1 MRFESIRNSF
11 DSFLKT
17 WNAATPLRRALMV
30 GVPVVVLALA
40 GTGIGFAAFHGGG
53 GSSSAQAHAG
63 PSASSTA
70 AVTGTA
76 TLPPLPT
83 ETPASAGLQANGGG
97 TNNSG
102 GPPSSYQKVQP
113 RSGSG
118 PGAARSSGMSLSIP
132 AINVN
137 ASVFSRTVGTNGVM
151 GNPSG
156 AWDVIWYDFSALG
169 AVGGYPGDPGANAV
183 FAGHVDY
190 IHVGPAVFW
199 SLRDLKPG
207 AMVYV
212 NTPSGRIT
220 YQIQWTQWAAPDA
233 DFGVYVSR
241 TGQDV
246 ITLVTCIGDFSNG
259 HYSNRLVVRGVR
271 V

>member
-1 MRFESIRNSF
+1 MRFESIRRSF

-17 WNAATPLRRALMV
+17 WNGATPLRRGLIV
-30 GVPVVVLALA
+30 GIPVAVLALA
-40 GTGIGFAAFHGGG
+40 GAGIGFAAFNGGG
-53 GSSSAQAHAG
+53 GDSKAQAHAQ
-63 PSASSTA
+63 PTTSPTADVSATP
-70 AVTGTA
+70 
-76 TLPPLPT
+76 TLAPLPT
-83 ETPASAGLQANGGG
+83 ETPASAGLQANQGGG
-97 TNNSG
+97 G
-102 GPPSSYQKVQP
+102 APPANYQRVQP
-113 RSGSG
+113 RGGTG
-118 PGAARSSGMSLSIP
+118 PGAARSTGMSLSIP

-137 ASVFSRTVGTNGVM
+137 ASVYSRTVGSNGVM

-199 SLRDLKPG
+199 SLRNLQPG
-207 AMVYV
+207 AKVYV
-212 NTPSGRIT
+212 NTPNGQIA
-220 YQIQWTQWAAPDA
+220 YQIQWSQWAAPDA
-233 DFGVYVSR
+233 DFGQFVSR

-259 HYSNRLVVRGVR
+259 HYSSRLIVRGVR

>member
-1 MRFESIRNSF
+1 MRFESIRTRF
-11 DSFLKT
+11 DSFLKM
-17 WNAATPLRRALMV
+17 WREAPPLRRGLIVA
-30 GVPVVVLALA
+30 VPVVILALA

-53 GSSSAQAHAG
+53 NSNAQAHAA
-63 PSASSTA
+63 PTSSATA
-70 AVTGTA
+70 APEA
-76 TLPPLPT
+76 TPTLAPLPT
-83 ETPASAGLQANGGG
+83 ETPSSAGVQANPGGG
-97 TNNSG
+97 A
-102 GPPSSYQKVQP
+102 PPANYQRVQP
-113 RSGSG
+113 RGGSG
-118 PGAARSSGMSLSIP
+118 PGAARSTGISLSIP
-132 AINVN
+132 SVNVN
-137 ASVFSRTVGTNGVM
+137 ASVYSRTVGTNGVM

-169 AVGGYPGDPGANAV
+169 AIGGYPGDPGANAV

-199 SLRDLKPG
+199 NLRSVQPG
-207 AMVYV
+207 TMVYV
-212 NTPSGRIT
+212 NTPNGQIT
-220 YQIQWTQWAAPDA
+220 YRIQWSQWAAPDA
-233 DFGVYVSR
+233 DFGQYVSR

>member
-1 MRFESIRNSF
+1 MRFESIRSRF
-11 DSFLKT
+11 DSFLKS
-17 WNAATPLRRALMV
+17 WDGATPLRR
-30 GVPVVVLALA
+30 GVIVAIPVAVLALA

-53 GSSSAQAHAG
+53 GSSNAQAHAA
-63 PSASSTA
+63 PSASR
-70 AVTGTA
+70 TGEASATA
-76 TLPPLPT
+76 TLTPLPT
-83 ETPASAGLQANGGG
+83 ETPASAGLQANNGGS
-97 TNNSG
+97 SG
-102 GPPSSYQKVQP
+102 APPSNYQRVQP
-113 RSGSG
+113 RGGTG
-118 PGAARSSGMSLSIP
+118 PGAARGTGISLSIP

-137 ASVFSRTVGTNGVM
+137 ASVYSRTVGTNGVM

-199 SLRDLKPG
+199 SLRNLQPG
-207 AMVYV
+207 AKVYV
-212 NTPSGRIT
+212 NTPNGQIT
-220 YQIQWTQWAAPDA
+220 YQIQWSQWAAPDA
-233 DFGVYVSR
+233 DFGQYVSR